1 MSATIL
7 YLNTVSGD
15 LIHGMKFA
23 GIRRYAAMRGWKAVA
38 VPRSELLPEEVA
50 ALLAAYHPV
59 AGCVIEASADET
71 LLSQS
76 LFGCVPVVY
85 LHPPSSLRDGRA
97 AYVATDNEAV
107 ARAAFRELSFRRP
120 TAYAVVGYRLRTE
133 WSVIRQ
139 RVFTELA
146 AKAHVPC
153 NIFDDCGT
161 DAYVRSAEST
171 AELARWVAALPR
183 HTAIFAVNDG
193 IAAEVIAAAAAA
205 HRPIPRELTLCGV
218 DNLTALCETGHPTLT
233 SIQIDFERAGFRAA
247 RLLAARMTDRASHGM
262 RNAANAANDDRASHG
277 KTGAAGAA
285 NDNRASHGK
294 TNAAAAANDD
304 ALRAKD
310 KIMSLPPKAARHCG
324 EGARHCGEAARHCTR
339 GASSLPPPAARHCG
353 PDGRDASVVAT
364 VGPLMAVWRE
374 STGGAGRR
382 EPHIMAAVERI
393 RREACDGLTAQKV
406 IAESPGSKRLFNLRF
421 REATGH
427 SVLEEIRHVRLEKV
441 ETLLSQTDTPIG
453 AIADF
458 CGWGSSTALERFFR
472 SRTGMT
478 MHEWRGKNR
487 G

>member
-7 YLNTVSGD
+7 YLNTVPGD

-23 GIRRYAAMRGWKAVA
+23 GIRRYAAMRGWEAVA
-38 VPRSELLPEEVA
+38 VPRSELRPEEA
-50 ALLAAYHPV
+50 ESLLAAHSPV
-59 AGCVIEASADET
+59 AGCVVEASDNET
-71 LLSQS
+71 FLSQS
-76 LFGCVPVVY
+76 FFGGVPVVY
-85 LHPPSSLRDGRA
+85 LHPPSSLRGGRA
-97 AYVATDNEAV
+97 AYVATDNAAV
-107 ARAAFRELSFRRP
+107 ARAAFRELSARRP
-120 TAYAVVGYRLRTE
+120 AAYAVVGYRLRTE
-133 WSVIRQ
+133 WSVVRM
-139 RVFTELA
+139 RVFADLA

-153 NIFDDCGT
+153 GVFDDCGT
-161 DAYVRSAEST
+161 EAYVRSAES
-171 AELARWVAALPR
+171 AVALARWVAALPR
-183 HTAIFAVNDG
+183 HAAIFAVNDG
-193 IAAEVIAAAAAA
+193 TAAEVVAAASAA

-218 DNLTALCETGHPTLT
+218 DNLAALCETGRPTIT
-233 SIQIDFERAGFRAA
+233 SIQIDFERAGFLAA
-247 RLLAARMTDRASHGM
+247 RLLATRMTDRAIRGM
-262 RNAANAANDDRASHG
+262 
-277 KTGAAGAA
+277 TGAADVA
-285 NDNRASHGK
+285 NDK
-294 TNAAAAANDD
+294 T
-304 ALRAKD
+304 
-310 KIMSLPPKAARHCG
+310 MSLPPLAARHCG
-324 EGARHCGEAARHCTR
+324 FNGGDDGA
-339 GASSLPPPAARHCG
+339 
-353 PDGRDASVVAT
+353 VAT
-364 VGPLMAVWRE
+364 VGPLMSVWRE

-478 MHEWRGKNR
+478 MREWRGKNR

>member
-23 GIRRYAAMRGWKAVA
+23 GIRRYAAMRGWEAVA
-38 VPRSELLPEEVA
+38 VPGSELSPEEAA
-50 ALLAAYHPV
+50 ALLVAHSPV
-59 AGCVIEASADET
+59 AGCVVEASADET
-71 LLSQS
+71 LLPQS
-76 LFGCVPVVY
+76 LFGSVPVVY

-107 ARAAFRELSFRRP
+107 ARAAFRELSSRRP
-120 TAYAVVGYRLRTE
+120 AAYAVVGYRLRTE
-133 WSVIRQ
+133 WSVIRM
-139 RVFTELA
+139 RVFADLA

-161 DAYVRSAEST
+161 DAYVRSAES
-171 AELARWVAALPR
+171 AAALARWVAALPR

-193 IAAEVIAAAAAA
+193 TAAEVVAAAAAT

-218 DNLTALCETGHPTLT
+218 DNLPNVCEKKRPTIT
-233 SIQIDFERAGFRAA
+233 SIQIDFERAGFLAA
-247 RLLAARMTDRASHGM
+247 RLLAARMKGLAPLEMKGRALHGIKGRAEREM
-262 RNAANAANDDRASHG
+262 KGAADAANEGG
-277 KTGAAGAA
+277 KTFAAETRTSFGGNATTLHCGEAA
-285 NDNRASHGK
+285 
-294 TNAAAAANDD
+294 T
-304 ALRAKD
+304 
-310 KIMSLPPKAARHCG
+310 SLPPSAARHCG
-324 EGARHCGEAARHCTR
+324 T
-339 GASSLPPPAARHCG
+339 
-353 PDGRDASVVAT
+353 DGRDDAVVAT

-478 MHEWRGKNR
+478 MREWRGKNR

>member
-1 MSATIL
+1 MSAAIL

-15 LIHGMKFA
+15 LIHRMKFA
-23 GIRRYAAMRGWKAVA
+23 GIRRYAAMRGWEAVA
-38 VPRSELLPEEVA
+38 VPRSELPPEGAA
-50 ALLAAYHPV
+50 ALLAAHSPV

-76 LFGCVPVVY
+76 LFGSVPVVY

-107 ARAAFRELSFRRP
+107 ARAAFRELSARRP
-120 TAYAVVGYRLRTE
+120 AAYAVVGYRLLTE
-133 WSVIRQ
+133 WSVVRM
-139 RVFTELA
+139 RVFADLA
-146 AKAHVPC
+146 DKAHVPC

-161 DAYVRSAEST
+161 DAYVRSAES
-171 AELARWVAALPR
+171 AAALARWVAALPR

-193 IAAEVIAAAAAA
+193 TAAEVVAAAAAA

-218 DNLTALCETGHPTLT
+218 DNLTALCETGHPTIT
-233 SIQIDFERAGFRAA
+233 SIQIDFERAGFLAA
-247 RLLAARMTDRASHGM
+247 RLLAARMTDRAARGM
-262 RNAANAANDDRASHG
+262 TNAANAANDG
-277 KTGAAGAA
+277 
-285 NDNRASHGK
+285 
-294 TNAAAAANDD
+294 
-304 ALRAKD
+304 ALRANY
-310 KIMSLPPKAARHCG
+310 KITSLPPEAAHHCT
-324 EGARHCGEAARHCTR
+324 EGACHCGEAARHCTG

-353 PDGRDASVVAT
+353 SDGRNGIAVAT

-393 RREACDGLTAQKV
+393 RREACDGLTAQKI

-458 CGWGSSTALERFFR
+458 CGWGSSVALKCFFR
-472 SRTGMT
+472 ARTGMT
-478 MHEWRGKNR
+478 MREWRRKNR

>member
-23 GIRRYAAMRGWKAVA
+23 GIRRYAAMRGWEAVA
-38 VPRSELLPEEVA
+38 VPRSELSPEEAA
-50 ALLAAYHPV
+50 ALLVAHSPV

-76 LFGCVPVVY
+76 LFGSVPVVY

-107 ARAAFRELSFRRP
+107 ARAAFRELSARRP
-120 TAYAVVGYRLRTE
+120 AAYAVVGYRLRTE
-133 WSVIRQ
+133 WSVVRM
-139 RVFTELA
+139 RVFAELT

-153 NIFDDCGT
+153 YIFDDCGT
-161 DAYVRSAEST
+161 DAYVRSAES
-171 AELARWVAALPR
+171 AAALARWVAALPR

-193 IAAEVIAAAAAA
+193 TAAEVVAAAAVA
-205 HRPIPRELTLCGV
+205 HRPIPRELTICGV
-218 DNLTALCETGHPTLT
+218 DNLAALCETGNPTIT
-233 SIQIDFERAGFRAA
+233 SIQIDFERAGFLAA
-247 RLLAARMTDRASHGM
+247 RLLAARMT
-262 RNAANAANDDRASHG
+262 N
-277 KTGAAGAA
+277 AAGAA
-285 NDNRASHGK
+285 NDG
-294 TNAAAAANDD
+294 
-304 ALRAKD
+304 ALRAND
-310 KIMSLPPKAARHCG
+310 KITSLPPEAAHHCT
-324 EGARHCGEAARHCTR
+324 EGARHCGEAARHCTG

-353 PDGRDASVVAT
+353 SDGRNGIAVAT

-393 RREACDGLTAQKV
+393 RREACDGLTARKV
-406 IAESPGSKRLFNLRF
+406 IEESPGSKRLFNLRF

-458 CGWGSSTALERFFR
+458 CGWGSSVALKCFFR
-472 SRTGMT
+472 ARTGMT
-478 MHEWRGKNR
+478 MREWRRKNR

>member
-23 GIRRYAAMRGWKAVA
+23 GIRRYAAMRGWEAVA
-38 VPRSELLPEEVA
+38 VPRSELLPEEAA
-50 ALLAAYHPV
+50 ALLTAHSPV

-76 LFGCVPVVY
+76 LFGSVPVVY

-107 ARAAFRELSFRRP
+107 ARAAFRELSARRP
-120 TAYAVVGYRLRTE
+120 AAYAVVGYRLSTE
-133 WSVIRQ
+133 WSVIRM
-139 RVFTELA
+139 RVFAELA
-146 AKAHVPC
+146 AKAHVPF

-161 DAYVRSAEST
+161 DAYVRSAESAAALT
-171 AELARWVAALPR
+171 RWVAALPR

-193 IAAEVIAAAAAA
+193 TAAEVIAAAAAA

-218 DNLTALCETGHPTLT
+218 DNLTALCETGHPTIT
-233 SIQIDFERAGFRAA
+233 SIQIDFERAGFLAA
-247 RLLAARMTDRASHGM
+247 RLLAARMTNAAGAANDDRATRGM
-262 RNAANAANDDRASHG
+262 TNAANAANDDRASHG
-277 KTGAAGAA
+277 MTGAAIAA
-285 NDNRASHGK
+285 NDG
-294 TNAAAAANDD
+294 

-310 KIMSLPPKAARHCG
+310 KNMSLPPKAARHCTTG
-324 EGARHCGEAARHCTR
+324 TRHRAS

-353 PDGRDASVVAT
+353 SDGRNGIAVAT

-441 ETLLSQTDTPIG
+441 ETLLSQTNTPIG

>member
-23 GIRRYAAMRGWKAVA
+23 GIRRYAAMRGWEAVA
-38 VPRSELLPEEVA
+38 VPGSELSPEEAA
-50 ALLAAYHPV
+50 ALLVAHSPV
-59 AGCVIEASADET
+59 AGCVVEASADET
-71 LLSQS
+71 LLPQS
-76 LFGCVPVVY
+76 LFGSVPVVY

-107 ARAAFRELSFRRP
+107 ARAAFRELSSRRP
-120 TAYAVVGYRLRTE
+120 AAYAVVGYRLRTE
-133 WSVIRQ
+133 WSVIRM
-139 RVFTELA
+139 RVFADLA

-161 DAYVRSAEST
+161 DAYVRSAES
-171 AELARWVAALPR
+171 AAALARWVAALPR

-193 IAAEVIAAAAAA
+193 TAAEVIAAAAAA

-218 DNLTALCETGHPTLT
+218 DNLAALCETGHPTIT
-233 SIQIDFERAGFRAA
+233 SILIDFERAGF
-247 RLLAARMTDRASHGM
+247 LAAKMLGGNISHRGTETR
-262 RNAANAANDDRASHG
+262 RNINSQRPRVNSIQG
-277 KTGAAGAA
+277 GSLCGSVT
-285 NDNRASHGK
+285 
-294 TNAAAAANDD
+294 
-304 ALRAKD
+304 LCD
-310 KIMSLPPKAARHCG
+310 KGL
-324 EGARHCGEAARHCTR
+324 
-339 GASSLPPPAARHCG
+339 
-353 PDGRDASVVAT
+353 T

-421 REATGH
+421 REAMGH

-478 MHEWRGKNR
+478 MREWRGKNR

>member
-1 MSATIL
+1 MSAAIL

-15 LIHGMKFA
+15 LIHRMKFA
-23 GIRRYAAMRGWKAVA
+23 GIRRYAAMRGWEAVA
-38 VPRSELLPEEVA
+38 VPRSELPPEGAA
-50 ALLAAYHPV
+50 ALLAAHSPV

-76 LFGCVPVVY
+76 LFGSVPVVY

-107 ARAAFRELSFRRP
+107 ARAAFRELSARRP
-120 TAYAVVGYRLRTE
+120 AAYAVVGYRLLTE
-133 WSVIRQ
+133 WSVVRM
-139 RVFTELA
+139 RVFADLA
-146 AKAHVPC
+146 DKAHVPC

-161 DAYVRSAEST
+161 DAYVRSAER
-171 AELARWVAALPR
+171 APAIARWVAALPR

-193 IAAEVIAAAAAA
+193 TAAEVVAAAAAA
-205 HRPIPRELTLCGV
+205 HRSIPRELTLCGV
-218 DNLTALCETGHPTLT
+218 DNLAALCETGHPTIT
-233 SIQIDFERAGFRAA
+233 SIQIDFERAGFLAA
-247 RLLAARMTDRASHGM
+247 RLLAARMTDRAARGM
-262 RNAANAANDDRASHG
+262 TGAANAANDG
-277 KTGAAGAA
+277 
-285 NDNRASHGK
+285 
-294 TNAAAAANDD
+294 
-304 ALRAKD
+304 ALRANY
-310 KIMSLPPKAARHCG
+310 KITSLPP
-324 EGARHCGEAARHCTR
+324 E
-339 GASSLPPPAARHCG
+339 AARHCG
-353 PDGRDASVVAT
+353 PDGRDDGGVAT

-478 MHEWRGKNR
+478 MREWRGKNR

>member
-15 LIHGMKFA
+15 LIHRMKFA
-23 GIRRYAAMRGWKAVA
+23 GIRRYAAMRGWEAVA
-38 VPRSELLPEEVA
+38 VPRSELPPEGAA
-50 ALLAAYHPV
+50 ALLAAHSPV

-76 LFGCVPVVY
+76 LFGSVPVVY

-107 ARAAFRELSFRRP
+107 ARAAFRELSARRP
-120 TAYAVVGYRLRTE
+120 AAYAVVGYRLLTE
-133 WSVIRQ
+133 WSVVRM
-139 RVFTELA
+139 RVFADLA
-146 AKAHVPC
+146 DKAHVPC

-161 DAYVRSAEST
+161 DAYVRSAES
-171 AELARWVAALPR
+171 AAALARWVAALPR

-193 IAAEVIAAAAAA
+193 TAAEVVAAAAAA
-205 HRPIPRELTLCGV
+205 HRSIPRELTLCGV
-218 DNLTALCETGHPTLT
+218 DNLAALCETGHPTIT
-233 SIQIDFERAGFRAA
+233 SIQIDFERAGFLAA
-247 RLLAARMTDRASHGM
+247 RLLAARMTNAAGAANDDRATRGM
-262 RNAANAANDDRASHG
+262 TNAANAANDDRTSHG
-277 KTGAAGAA
+277 MTGAAGAA
-285 NDNRASHGK
+285 NDG
-294 TNAAAAANDD
+294 
-304 ALRAKD
+304 ALRAND
-310 KIMSLPPKAARHCG
+310 KITSLPPEAAHHCT
-324 EGARHCGEAARHCTR
+324 EGARHCGEAARHCTG

-353 PDGRDASVVAT
+353 SDGRNGIAVAT

-393 RREACDGLTAQKV
+393 RREACDGLTAQKI

-478 MHEWRGKNR
+478 MREWRGKNR